1 MIEKR
6 ELTMDDYLAMLR
18 RRLKVIV
25 IPALLAPVAGF
36 LVSYLFSPKYTS
48 QSVVLVEQQKVAE
61 GYVAPMVTQDLS
73 NRITTLEQRALSAER
88 LRPLVENLKLAQ
100 GNAVEGKMDEIR
112 QNVSIKPLQ
121 AITLPSLSSGPKH
134 PAQAPGFN
142 LTYSTNNPREAQAVA
157 AGLTDI
163 MLQENLRERAQAA
176 QNTTDFLTQQVEED
190 KHKLDEMDSRLADFK
205 KRYIGQLPG
214 DADNN
219 MKILM
224 GMNSQLDANT
234 QTLNRAQQDKSY
246 TESLLA
252 QQISAWKASQ
262 SNTNPQTLQK
272 QLADLQTQLL
282 TLKARYTDDYPE
294 VVKTKRDIQELQK
307 KIDEMNSAASTPA
320 DIAAAKGNVAE
331 PPEIQQLRMQLH
343 QYQDAITQATRN
355 QQRLEDQIKLYQG
368 RVALSPAVEEQYKQL
383 TRDYETLQ
391 KVYDDDLAKRRASE
405 KQAALELEQ
414 QGEQMRVLNPADLPA
429 MPSFPNRLMFA
440 GGGLGSGLAL
450 GLALALWLEL
460 RDKSVRTEADVLAIL
475 ELPVLSQVPWVGE
488 GAQRNGRGRVPVRGR
503 NRRSDQGRKETV
515 EV

>member
-1 MIEKR
+1 MIDKR

-25 IPALLAPVAGF
+25 IPALLVPVAGF

-48 QSVVLVEQQKVAE
+48 QSLVLVEQQKVAE
-61 GYVAPMVTQDLS
+61 GYVAPVVTQDLS
-73 NRITTLEQRALSAER
+73 NRITTLEQRAVSAER
-88 LRPLVENLKLAQ
+88 LRPLVENLKLVQAS
-100 GNAVEGKMDEIR
+100 GVEAKMDEIR
-112 QNVSIKPLQ
+112 QNISIKPMQ
-121 AITLPSLSSGPKH
+121 AITLPALGGGPKH

-142 LTYSTNNPREAQAVA
+142 LNCTSSNPREAQAVC

-163 MLQENLRERAQAA
+163 MLQENLRERAQTA
-176 QNTTDFLTQQVEED
+176 QNTTDFLARQVEED
-190 KHKLDEMDSRLADFK
+190 KRKLDEMDSRLADFK
-205 KRYIGQLPG
+205 KHYIGQLPG

-219 MKILM
+219 MKLLM

-234 QTLNRAQQDKSY
+234 QALNRAQQDKSY

-252 QQISAWKASQ
+252 QQISAWKSSQ

-272 QLADLQTQLL
+272 QLSDLQAQLL

-294 VVKTKRDIQELQK
+294 VVKTKKDIQELEK

-320 DIAAAKGNVAE
+320 DIAAKSSVAE

-343 QYQDAITQATRN
+343 QYQDAILQATRN

-391 KVYDDDLAKRRASE
+391 KVYDDDLAKKRASE
-405 KQAALELEQ
+405 KQGALELEQ
-414 QGEQMRVLNPADLPA
+414 QGEQMRVLNPADLPD
-429 MPSFPNRLMFA
+429 MPSFPNRLLFA
-440 GGGLGSGLAL
+440 AGGLGGGLAL
-450 GLALALWLEL
+450 GLGLALWLEL
-460 RDKSVRTEADVLAIL
+460 RDKSVRTEADVLAVL

-488 GAQRNGRGRVPVRGR
+488 GGERNGRAPGAARAGS
-503 NRRSDQGRKETV
+503 RRSVKGRKQTV

>member
-48 QSVVLVEQQKVAE
+48 QSLVMVEQQKVAE
-61 GYVAPMVTQDLS
+61 GYVAPVVTQDLS
-73 NRITTLEQRALSAER
+73 NRITTLEQRALSADR

-100 GNAVEGKMDEIR
+100 ANGVEGKMEEIR
-112 QNVSIKPLQ
+112 QNVSIKPMQ
-121 AITLPSLSSGPKH
+121 AITLPALGNGPKH

-142 LTYSTNNPREAQAVA
+142 LNYTASNPREAQAVC
-157 AGLTDI
+157 AGLTDVV
-163 MLQENLRERAQAA
+163 LQENLRERAQAA
-176 QNTTDFLTQQVEED
+176 QNTTDFLTRQVEED
-190 KHKLDEMDSRLADFK
+190 KRKLDEMDSRLADFK
-205 KRYIGQLPG
+205 KHYMGQLPG

-252 QQISAWKASQ
+252 QQIAAWKASQ
-262 SNTNPQTLQK
+262 SNTNPSTLQK
-272 QLADLQTQLL
+272 QLADLQSQLL

-294 VVKTKRDIQELQK
+294 VVKTKKDIQELQK
-307 KIDEMNSAASTPA
+307 KIEEMNAAASTPA
-320 DIAAAKGNVAE
+320 DIATKGNLAE
-331 PPEIQQLRMQLH
+331 PPEIQQLRLQLH
-343 QYQDAITQATRN
+343 QYQDTITQATRN

-391 KVYDDDLAKRRASE
+391 KLYDDDLAKKRASE

-414 QGEQMRVLNPADLPA
+414 QGEQMRVVNPADLPG

-440 GGGLGSGLAL
+440 GGGLGGGLVMGL
-450 GLALALWLEL
+450 GLALWLEM
-460 RDKSVRTEADVLAIL
+460 RDKSVRTEADVLAVL

-488 GAQRNGRGRVPVRGR
+488 GVERNGRKPMKRES
-503 NRRSDQGRKETV
+503 RRSDKGRKETV